1 MELKEKNKGT
11 ETQADLP
18 PFSLKEWQGRIVL
31 INSIS
36 LDFLRKHDI
45 FLFNLENNR
54 FGIVVSPPID
64 WEVVENLERFYER
77 QAVVYQAS
85 KEEIEQLIQ
94 EFYELQGGD
103 LEEVTRSAEEEV
115 DFWEEVDLEH
125 LKDMA
130 SEAPVVRLVNL
141 IIKKA
146 LERRASDIHFEP
158 FEKDFRVRFRID
170 GVLHDVETP
179 PKRLQAPILSR
190 LKLMA
195 KLNIAERRL
204 PQDGRIKIKMG
215 GNELDIRV
223 STLPTVFGESVV
235 LRLLSKEE
243 GILNLHELGLDE
255 YMFDQFNSLIHLPY
269 GIILVTGPTGSG
281 KTTTLYAA
289 LSTINDVEKKI
300 ITVEDPV
307 EYQLHGINQIQ
318 VKPQINLTFANVLR
332 SILRQDPDVILIG
345 EIRDRETAEIA
356 VQASLTGHLVFSTLH
371 TNDAIGAITRLRDMG
386 TEAYL
391 VSASLIGVLAQRLVR
406 VLCPRCKAL
415 QPISPELKK
424 RVVKEIGG
432 NLTDIPSDLYQA
444 KGCEYCA
451 YTGYRGRVGIF
462 ELVPIDDDFG
472 RLILKDTPENELEKL
487 AQSKELRMLKQD
499 GWEKVK
505 RGITTLEEVLR
516 VAQ

>member
-1 MELKEKNKGT
+1 MGLEKDKI
-11 ETQADLP
+11 EAKIDLP
-18 PFSLKEWQGRIVL
+18 PFSLKEWKGGISL
-31 INSIS
+31 INGIS
-36 LDFLRKHDI
+36 LEFLRKHKI
-45 FLFNLENNR
+45 FLFNLEDNR
-54 FGIVVSPPID
+54 FGIVASPPID
-64 WEVVENLERFYER
+64 WETVENLERFYGR
-77 QAVVYQAS
+77 HAALYRAS
-85 KEEIEQLIQ
+85 EEEIEQLIQ
-94 EFYELQGGD
+94 EFYELQAGD

-115 DFWEEVDLEH
+115 DFWEEMDLEH

-141 IIKKA
+141 IIRKA
-146 LERRASDIHFEP
+146 LEMRASDIHFEP
-158 FEKDFRVRFRID
+158 FEKEFRVRFRID

-179 PKRLQAPILSR
+179 PKRLQAPIISR

-195 KLNIAERRL
+195 RLNIAERRL
-204 PQDGRIKIKMG
+204 PQDGRIKIKIG

-235 LRLLSKEE
+235 LRLLNREE

-255 YMFDQFNSLIHLPY
+255 GMFEQFNRLIHLPY

-289 LSTINDVEKKI
+289 LSTINDAEKKI

-307 EYQLHGINQIQ
+307 EYQLYGINQIQ

-386 TEAYL
+386 IEAYL

-406 VLCPRCKAL
+406 VLCPRCKVL
-415 QPISPELKK
+415 QPVSPELK
-424 RVVKEIGG
+424 RRIIREIGEEPG
-432 NLTDIPSDLYQA
+432 NIPSDIYQA
-444 KGCEYCA
+444 RGCEYCA
-451 YTGYRGRVGIF
+451 YTGYRGRIGIF
-462 ELVPIDDDFG
+462 ELIPIDDDFR
-472 RLILKDTPENELEKL
+472 RLVLKDAPENELERL
-487 AQSKELRMLKQD
+487 AKSKRLRTLKQD

-505 RGITTLEEVLR
+505 KGITTLEEVLR